1 MAELLV
7 STTTDF
13 SNTVFAEPITHITFH
28 YYADFEPTPAP
39 VATFRSSQFDGNQVS
54 TSLIVQME
62 AVHPDVDA
70 FGSWPM
76 FRILLDGA
84 AGGNFD
90 ARGWDFSNLP
100 DQMPAELTI
109 IGTALDDII
118 YGSSMDDTIF
128 LNGGADKVDA
138 GTGSDFIGIQAAG
151 NAGVIQGGSGH
162 DFLQMEVQAETADLR
177 IDLRDGGGGRD
188 IGNGTTLDGFDRV
201 SIITGSGDDTFIG
214 TSDQDYFSGCAGD
227 DRLDGRSGGFDYLLG
242 GEGNDVMV
250 VGAQGL
256 YRGGDGDDKVI
267 GGADNDVLSGG
278 AGSDVFVFRQEESL
292 TIDTITDWNVF
303 DSGEKIALC
312 GEGRTKWWISE
323 IALVDANPSD
333 FDYEI
338 DDVIIQLSNGSAIY
352 VLNAASDFVLG
363 DAPNPGDDSLYTSNA
378 DDFVRV
384 AAGDPSCYPTC
395 EVPPVVCE
403 TIPEPVWYFGQA

>member
-1 MAELLV
+1 MDKINAG
-7 STTTDF
+7 S
-13 SNTVFAEPITHITFH
+13 
-28 YYADFEPTPAP
+28 
-39 VATFRSSQFDGNQVS
+39 GNDKV
-54 TSLIVQME
+54 T
-62 AVHPDVDA
+62 
-70 FGSWPM
+70 
-76 FRILLDGA
+76 
-84 AGGNFD
+84 
-90 ARGWDFSNLP
+90 
-100 DQMPAELTI
+100 
-109 IGTALDDII
+109 
-118 YGSSMDDTIF
+118 
-128 LNGGADKVDA
+128 GGADDDCILA
-138 GTGSDFIGIQAAG
+138 GDGNDTASGGLGNDIVLGEAGIDT
-151 NAGVIQGGSGH
+151 V
-162 DFLQMEVQAETADLR
+162 
-177 IDLRDGGGGRD
+177 
-188 IGNGTTLDGFDRV
+188 NGD
-201 SIITGSGDDTFIG
+201 
-214 TSDQDYFSGCAGD
+214 AGD
-227 DRLDGRSGGFDYLLG
+227 DQLDG
-242 GEGNDVMV
+242 
-250 VGAQGL
+250 GAGKDKVN
-256 YRGGDGDDKVI
+256 GGDGNDKVI

-363 DAPNPGDDSLYTSNA
+363 DAPNPGDDWLYTSNA